1 MSGALGEGL
10 LAQGTVRLFGRDYTG
25 LELKDLGISP
35 HTTSPLADALRISSK
50 DKIKAPR
57 LARIYAVAYKGGYE
71 RLPEPAIYVVFGPG
85 IPVPSG
91 AATQVDFDT
100 MGAESTDAEFTD
112 GVLMWNMDHL
122 DMTLRIDVR
131 PGYVREL
138 VLAEVAASAKSPDG
152 ASRDAM
158 LVGRDAMLVGRD
170 AMLIG
175 KGR

>member
-1 MSGALGEGL
+1 MSGALREGL
-10 LAQGTVRLFGRDYTG
+10 LAQGTVRLFGREYTG
-25 LELKDLGISP
+25 LELKDLGLSP
-35 HTTSPLADALRISSK
+35 HATTPLAAALRDFAGDATKS
-50 DKIKAPR
+50 PR

-71 RLPEPAIYVVFGPG
+71 RLPEPAVLLVFGPG

-91 AATQVDFDT
+91 AGPVDFDVA
-100 MGAESTDAEFTD
+100 GAESTDGAFTD
-112 GVLMWNMDHL
+112 GVMMWNLDHL
-122 DMTLRIDVR
+122 DMTVRIDVR
-131 PGYVREL
+131 MGSVRDL
-138 VLAEVAASAKSPDG
+138 VLADVAAAAKGADG